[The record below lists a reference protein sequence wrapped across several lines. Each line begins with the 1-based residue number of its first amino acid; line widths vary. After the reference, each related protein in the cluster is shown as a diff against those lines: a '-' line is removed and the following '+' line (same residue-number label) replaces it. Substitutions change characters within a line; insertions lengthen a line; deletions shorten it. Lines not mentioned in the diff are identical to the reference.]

1 MLRFWLDIT
10 EIDETDFGN
19 WTVRTF
25 LDGEMIKEDSIII
38 SGYSMNMGLLTY
50 EDSS

>member
-19 WTVRTF
+19 WKVRAF
-25 LDGEMIKEDSIII
+25 LDGEMIKEDEIII
-38 SGYSMNMGLLTY
+38 SVLPPCII
-50 EDSS
+50 DI

>member
-25 LDGEMIKEDSIII
+25 LDGEMIKEDEIII
-38 SGYSMNMGLLTY
+38 SVLPPGLLTY
-50 EDSS
+50 ED